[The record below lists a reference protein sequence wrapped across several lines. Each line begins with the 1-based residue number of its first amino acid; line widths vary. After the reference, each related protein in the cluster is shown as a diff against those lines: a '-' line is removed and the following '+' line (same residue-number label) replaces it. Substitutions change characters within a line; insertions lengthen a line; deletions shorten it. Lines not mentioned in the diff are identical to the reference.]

1 MWQIILYI
9 THWLFYYWKRRRKG
23 YEQEN
28 GRLLRRRRLL
38 IRLLQKRRRRCV
50 VKSCWAHT
58 TTGRFWEETVP
69 TYSDI
74 NFLAHFGTG
83 RETFQCLV
91 DELYL
96 DLVRENT
103 IMRRAIP
110 VDKRIAVA
118 LTVLRSSGDFL
129 SVAKLFGI
137 GRSTVHL
144 ILKDFSSA
152 VCKRLYDKIV
162 TFPETVTEKEEIM
175 NAFKNTWHFPGC
187 LGALGVSHIPILSPS
202 QVADDYLNEEGYH
215 SVVLLGVA
223 DHQYTFR

>member
-1 MWQIILYI
+1 M
-9 THWLFYYWKRRRKG
+9 
-23 YEQEN
+23 
-28 GRLLRRRRLL
+28 RLLR
-38 IRLLQKRRRRCV
+38 QRRRRYV
-50 VKSCWAHT
+50 AKSCWAYP

-69 TYSDI
+69 TFSDI
-74 NFLAHFGTG
+74 SFLKHFGTG

-118 LTVLRSSGDFL
+118 LTVLRSSGDFT

-137 GRSTVHL
+137 GRSTGHL
-144 ILKDFSSA
+144 ILKEFSSA
-152 VCKRLYDKIV
+152 VCKTLYDKIV
-162 TFPETVTEKEEIM
+162 TFPETVTEREEIT
-175 NAFKNTWHFPGC
+175 NAFNNMWHFPGC
-187 LGALGVSHIPILSPS
+187 LGALGASHIPILSPS
-202 QVADDYLNEEGYH
+202 QGGDDYWNEEGYH
-215 SVVLLGVA
+215 SIVLLGVV

>member
-50 VKSCWAHT
+50 VKSFWAYT
-58 TTGRFWEETVP
+58 TTERFWEETVP

-74 NFLAHFGTG
+74 SFLAHFGTG

-96 DLVRENT
+96 GLVRENT

-110 VDKRIAVA
+110 VDKRTAVA
-118 LTVLRSSGDFL
+118 LTVLRSSGDFI
-129 SVAKLFGI
+129 SVAKRFGI

-144 ILKDFSSA
+144 ILKEFSSS
-152 VCKRLYDKIV
+152 VCKTLYNKIV
-162 TFPETVTEKEEIM
+162 TFPEAVTEKKEIM

-187 LGALGVSHIPILSPS
+187 L
-202 QVADDYLNEEGYH
+202 
-215 SVVLLGVA
+215 SVTITGC
-223 DHQYTFR
+223 R